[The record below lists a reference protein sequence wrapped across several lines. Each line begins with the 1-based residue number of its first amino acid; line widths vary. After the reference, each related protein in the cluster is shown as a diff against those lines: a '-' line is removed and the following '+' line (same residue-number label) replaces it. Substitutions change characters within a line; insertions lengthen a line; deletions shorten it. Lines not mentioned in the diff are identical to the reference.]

1 MSGTDTRVAP
11 AATLRTAAGG
21 ESTRWVAARCR
32 EVPWL
37 TAATVFTTVAGAA
50 LQVLPV
56 LLLGRVVDGVVEG
69 DGRSVLVTTGILMAA
84 AALLGAAATAV
95 STYLIG
101 RLGADL
107 LAQLREAAVRAVLG
121 MPSARIE
128 QVGRGDVLSRVGDD
142 VAVLSRGIRT
152 AIPTVFSAGVLVA
165 IATVGM
171 FGLDWRLGLAG
182 AGALPAYAL
191 ALRWYL
197 PRSAPLYQQQRVAQA
212 DRAQALISGLNGID
226 TVRAYRLEGAF
237 REQVTDK
244 SWRVRELGIQ
254 VFRIFGRFVG
264 RENRAEFIG
273 LVLILVVGYV
283 LLETGA
289 ATLGDVSAAPLMFH
303 RLFTPLGAIM
313 FTFDEAQ
320 KSGAS
325 LTRLVGVL
333 GESSERRL
341 VGDAPVAS
349 GGPVPH
355 AVTVE
360 GLTFGYPGA
369 EEPVLRDV
377 SLSIPVGGSLAL
389 VGATGAGKSTLAA
402 LIAGIGTPQAGSV
415 RIGPHDLA
423 YLDEAGARA
432 LVSILTQETHV
443 FSGPLAEDLR
453 LSAPAATDTELMD
466 ALRVVGARPWV
477 EELPDGL
484 DTTVGEGGERL
495 DVTKVAQIA
504 LARLVL
510 NQAGVVVLDES
521 TAEAGERGRRRAGE
535 VRAGRVLRPDHAVR
549 GAPAHPG
556 DGGGPHRRAGRG
568 TRGGAGNPRGT
579 GRPGRPVRAPV
590 ARLARGQLGT
600 PWVGDPPTLLRWKD
614 DESPMTDPTARTV
627 LLSAAGLDDVRRRT
641 GDHSDR
647 TITEACAIGLSYWAT
662 GTSPDGIDLTPSTL
676 FADVLR
682 WVGEGGTAPAGF
694 GRSGRTA
701 AASGPPRT

>member
-1 MSGTDTRVAP
+1 MSTTDTRVAP
-11 AATLRTAAGG
+11 ATLRTATGG
-21 ESTRWVAARCR
+21 EATRWVAAHCR

-37 TAATVFTTVAGAA
+37 TLSTVLTTVVGAA

-56 LLLGRVVDGVVEG
+56 LLLGRVVDGVVGGES
-69 DGRSVLVTTGILMAA
+69 RSILVRIGVLMVAA
-84 AALLGAAATAV
+84 AVFGAVATAV

-107 LAQLREAAVRAVLG
+107 LARLREGAVRAVLG
-121 MPSARIE
+121 MPSERIE

-142 VAVLSRGIRT
+142 VAVISKGIRT

-197 PRSAPLYQQQRVAQA
+197 PRSAPLYRKQRVAQA

-226 TVRAYRLEGAF
+226 TVRAYRLEGAV
-237 REQVTDK
+237 REKVTSE
-244 SWRVRELGIQ
+244 SWRVRELGIE
-254 VFRIFGRFVG
+254 VFRFFGRFVG

-273 LVLILVVGYV
+273 LVLILVVGYA
-283 LLETGA
+283 LLEADA
-289 ATLGDVSAAPLMFH
+289 ASLGEVSAAPLMFH

-333 GESSERRL
+333 GEDAQDRL
-341 VGDAPVAS
+341 VGDEAVAPADAVS
-349 GGPVPH
+349 YQ
-355 AVTVE
+355 VTVE
-360 GLTFGYPGA
+360 GLTFSYPDT

-377 SLSIPVGGSLAL
+377 ALTIPAGGSLAL

-415 RIGPHDLA
+415 RVGSTDLA
-423 YLDEAGARA
+423 GLDEAGARA

-443 FSGPLAEDLR
+443 FSGPLADDLR
-453 LSAPAATDTELMD
+453 LAAPDATDAELMD
-466 ALRVVGARPWV
+466 ALRTVGAGGWV
-477 EELPDGL
+477 DALPEGL
-484 DTTVGEGGERL
+484 NTLVGEGGERL

-510 NQAGVVVLDES
+510 GRAPVVVLDES
-521 TAEAGERGRRRAGE
+521 TAEAGSEGAAELERAVLAACAGRTTLFVAHRLTQAMAADRIA
-535 VRAGRVLRPDHAVR
+535 VLDAGRVVEQGTHEELVAL
-549 GAPAHPG
+549 
-556 DGGGPHRRAGRG
+556 GGRY
-568 TRGGAGNPRGT
+568 
-579 GRPGRPVRAPV
+579 
-590 ARLARGQLGT
+590 ARLWRAWR
-600 PWVGDPPTLLRWKD
+600 
-614 DESPMTDPTARTV
+614 
-627 LLSAAGLDDVRRRT
+627 
-641 GDHSDR
+641 
-647 TITEACAIGLSYWAT
+647 
-662 GTSPDGIDLTPSTL
+662 
-676 FADVLR
+676 
-682 WVGEGGTAPAGF
+682 EG
-694 GRSGRTA
+694 S
-701 AASGPPRT
+701 

>member
-1 MSGTDTRVAP
+1 MSATGTRVAP
-11 AATLRTAAGG
+11 AALRTAGGG
-21 ESTRWVAARCR
+21 EATRWIAAHCR
-32 EVPWL
+32 EIPWL
-37 TAATVFTTVAGAA
+37 TAATVLTTVAGAA

-56 LLLGRVVDGVVEG
+56 LLLGRVVDAVAEG
-69 DGRSVLVTTGILMAA
+69 AGRSVLVTVGVWLAT

-107 LAQLREAAVRAVLG
+107 LARLRENAVRAVLG

-152 AIPTVFSAGVLVA
+152 AVPTVFTAGVLVA
-165 IATVGM
+165 IATIGM

-182 AGALPAYAL
+182 AGALPAYGL

-197 PRSAPLYQQQRVAQA
+197 PRSAPFYREQRAAQA

-226 TVRAYRLEGAF
+226 TVRAYRLEGAV
-237 REQVTDK
+237 REKVTEE
-244 SWRVRELGIQ
+244 SWRVRNLGIE
-254 VFRIFGRFVG
+254 VFRFFGRFVG

-273 LVLILVVGYV
+273 LVLILVVGYA
-283 LLETGA
+283 LLEADA
-289 ATLGDVSAAPLMFH
+289 ATLGEVSAAPLMFH

-333 GESSERRL
+333 GEAADDRL
-341 VGDAPVAS
+341 VGDTSVARAAA
-349 GGPVPH
+349 GPY
-355 AVTVE
+355 AVEVR
-360 GLTFGYPGA
+360 GLTFRYPDA

-377 SLSIPVGGSLAL
+377 DLTIPAGGSLAL

-423 YLDEAGARA
+423 SLDEAGARA

-443 FSGPLAEDLR
+443 FSGPLADDLR
-453 LSAPAATDTELMD
+453 LAAPGADDAALMD
-466 ALRVVGARPWV
+466 ALRTVGAGEWV
-477 EELPDGL
+477 EGLPEGL

-495 DVTKVAQIA
+495 DMTKVAQIA

-510 NQAGVVVLDES
+510 GRAPVVVLDES
-521 TAEAGERGRRRAGE
+521 TAEAGSEGAAELERAVLAACSGRTTLFVAHRLTQATAADRIA
-535 VRAGRVLRPDHAVR
+535 VLDAGRVVELGSHEELVAL
-549 GAPAHPG
+549 
-556 DGGGPHRRAGRG
+556 GGRY
-568 TRGGAGNPRGT
+568 
-579 GRPGRPVRAPV
+579 
-590 ARLARGQLGT
+590 ARLWQA
-600 PWVGDPPTLLRWKD
+600 WK
-614 DESPMTDPTARTV
+614 
-627 LLSAAGLDDVRRRT
+627 
-641 GDHSDR
+641 
-647 TITEACAIGLSYWAT
+647 
-662 GTSPDGIDLTPSTL
+662 
-676 FADVLR
+676 
-682 WVGEGGTAPAGF
+682 EG
-694 GRSGRTA
+694 S
-701 AASGPPRT
+701 

>member
-1 MSGTDTRVAP
+1 MTSTDTRVAP
-11 AATLRTAAGG
+11 ATLRTATGREA
-21 ESTRWVAARCR
+21 TRWVVAHCR

-37 TAATVFTTVAGAA
+37 TVATVLTTVAGAA
-50 LQVLPV
+50 LQVLPL

-69 DGRSVLVTTGILMAA
+69 EARSILVTIGALMVD

-107 LAQLREAAVRAVLG
+107 LARLREGAVRAVLG

-142 VAVLSRGIRT
+142 VAVISKGIRT
-152 AIPTVFSAGVLVA
+152 AIPTVFSAGVLVV

-197 PRSAPLYQQQRVAQA
+197 PRSAPLYQRQRVAQA

-237 REQVTDK
+237 REKVTEE
-244 SWRVRELGIQ
+244 SWRVRDLGIE
-254 VFRIFGRFVG
+254 VFRFFGRFVG

-273 LVLILVVGYV
+273 LTLILLVGYA
-283 LLETGA
+283 LLETDA
-289 ATLGDVSAAPLMFH
+289 ATLGEVSAAPLLFH
-303 RLFTPLGAIM
+303 RLFVPLGAIM

-333 GESSERRL
+333 EEPTEDRL
-341 VGDAPVAS
+341 VGDTAVEAAGAGAYP
-349 GGPVPH
+349 
-355 AVTVE
+355 VTVE
-360 GLTFGYPGA
+360 GLTFRYPGG

-377 SLSIPVGGSLAL
+377 SLAIPAGGSLAL
-389 VGATGAGKSTLAA
+389 VGATGAGKTTLAA

-415 RIGPHDLA
+415 RIGSTDLA
-423 YLDEAGARA
+423 GLDEAGARA

-443 FSGPLAEDLR
+443 FSGPLADDLR
-453 LSAPAATDTELMD
+453 LAAPAATDAELMD
-466 ALRVVGARPWV
+466 ALRTVGAEGWV
-477 EELPDGL
+477 EALPDGVR
-484 DTTVGEGGERL
+484 TPVGEGGERL

-510 NQAGVVVLDES
+510 AGSPVVVLDES
-521 TAEAGERGRRRAGE
+521 TAEAGSEGAAELERAVLAACSGRTTLFVAHRLTQAMAADRIA
-535 VRAGRVLRPDHAVR
+535 VLDAGRVVEQGTHEELVAL
-549 GAPAHPG
+549 
-556 DGGGPHRRAGRG
+556 GGRY
-568 TRGGAGNPRGT
+568 
-579 GRPGRPVRAPV
+579 
-590 ARLARGQLGT
+590 ARLWRAWR
-600 PWVGDPPTLLRWKD
+600 
-614 DESPMTDPTARTV
+614 
-627 LLSAAGLDDVRRRT
+627 
-641 GDHSDR
+641 
-647 TITEACAIGLSYWAT
+647 
-662 GTSPDGIDLTPSTL
+662 
-676 FADVLR
+676 
-682 WVGEGGTAPAGF
+682 EG
-694 GRSGRTA
+694 S
-701 AASGPPRT
+701 